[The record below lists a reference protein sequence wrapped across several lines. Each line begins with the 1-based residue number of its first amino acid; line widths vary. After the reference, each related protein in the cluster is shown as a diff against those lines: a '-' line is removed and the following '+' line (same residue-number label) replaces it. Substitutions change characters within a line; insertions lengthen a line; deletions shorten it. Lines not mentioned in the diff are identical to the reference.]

1 MLRIKHIIQLFITLF
16 LLSCGDAETPDIS
29 FFLSKEWK
37 MTSVYINGVEQDID
51 LSAYRLK
58 LNKDLTYT
66 RTNLNDEV
74 DEGTWTLANGDNQIE
89 ITSNL
94 GMEEYLIVE
103 LQFRLLELQVI
114 QRSDKVG
121 STEFRYV
128 LEPIRP

>member
-1 MLRIKHIIQLFITLF
+1 MLRSKYILHFFIIIGLF
-16 LLSCGDAETPDIS
+16 SCGSSEKPDLS

-37 MTSVYINGVEQDID
+37 MTNVYINGVEQDTD
-51 LSAYRLK
+51 LSAYRIK
-58 LNKDLTYT
+58 LNQDLTYT
-66 RTNLNDEV
+66 RTNLNNET
-74 DEGTWTLANGDNQIE
+74 DEGTWQLVNGDQQIE
-89 ITSNL
+89 LSSNL
-94 GMEEYLIVE
+94 GIEEYLIVE

>member
-66 RTNLNDEV
+66 RTNLNNEV
-74 DEGTWTLANGDNQIE
+74 DKGTWTLANGDNQIE

-114 QRSDKVG
+114 KRSDKVG